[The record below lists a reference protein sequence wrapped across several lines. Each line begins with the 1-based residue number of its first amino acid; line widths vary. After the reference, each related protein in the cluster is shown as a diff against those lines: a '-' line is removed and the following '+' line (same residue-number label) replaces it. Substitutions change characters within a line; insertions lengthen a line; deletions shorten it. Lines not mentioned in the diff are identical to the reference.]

1 MSNPP
6 AELPPQTAPKTK
18 GEAELEKLE
27 LEIASL
33 RRDEEFES
41 ETLAQRKQKLYY
53 DTQSARWQTSLIYR
67 LSQFAAIVTIFAT
80 LFGIYFTY
88 NKLVTDRDN
97 EFKQNQK
104 DRIERTTARYR
115 NDLQELL
122 QYPTDPKQTISRA
135 AFLLRDLA
143 DVVDNGFDENDRPQK
158 REEVGFLLTQLIK
171 SAEFDLTLTRNSNFD
186 RRAIETSRFY
196 EDYLISHA
204 SDNRDILSKY
214 KSALLTLHGQDPAYY
229 EDLQVDPSDPTAFI
243 ESEVAKDQTK
253 FFQYAYLFHAYRKH
267 VELFARNS
275 VLPQPDPNLKK
286 DLSLAFCWFWG
297 ATGNASLTKA
307 IFGNG
312 DGNQF
317 IEKTKECEPIE
328 VPAGTGK
335 ARRTPTIGS
344 TTTRKQPGVRVKTR
358 E

>member
-1 MSNPP
+1 MTDPP
-6 AELPPQTAPKTK
+6 DEPPPPMPPKTK
-18 GEAELEKLE
+18 AEAELEKIE

-33 RRDEEFES
+33 RRGAAFES

-53 DTQSARWQTSLIYR
+53 DTHSARWQTSLIYR

-104 DRIERTTARYR
+104 DRIERTTTRYR

-143 DVVDNGFDENDRPQK
+143 DVVDNGFEENDRPAK
-158 REEVGFLLTQLIK
+158 REEIGFLVTQLIK
-171 SAEFDLTLTRNSNFD
+171 SAEFDLALTRNSNFD
-186 RRAIETSRFY
+186 RKAIETSRFY
-196 EDYLISHA
+196 EDYLINHA

-214 KSALLTLHGQDPAYY
+214 KSALLTLHNQDPPYY
-229 EDLQVDPSDPTAFI
+229 ENLQVDASDPTAFL

-253 FFQYAYLFHAYRKH
+253 FFQYAYLFHGYRKH
-267 VELFARNS
+267 VELFAHNS
-275 VLPQPDPNLKK
+275 VLPKPDPSLRK
-286 DLSLAFCWFWG
+286 DLELAFCWFWG
-297 ATGNASLTKA
+297 TTKNPSLTKA
-307 IFGNG
+307 IFGSGEG
-312 DGNQF
+312 DQF
-317 IEKTKECEPIE
+317 LEKTKTCGLVDGRPQ
-328 VPAGTGK
+328 VM
-335 ARRTPTIGS
+335 RNS
-344 TTTRKQPGVRVKTR
+344 VKTDIRLPPTRVPVNTR